1 MKTLTKAIL
10 VIFAAGFA
18 TCVLSTPRAEAALIN
33 GTIDFAGS
41 VMFDS
46 SHLDNATQVML
57 WRDVFG
63 NLGFSNVAA
72 TEGDFSFIPLGTQ
85 ATMGTPWIFN
95 PSTATP
101 GLWSVGGFTFNLM
114 HATVVDQTATFLNI
128 TGTGIVT
135 GPAGFEDTFT
145 RWAFTVQNAGG
156 THDFFSFSANS
167 ATGVPDGGSA
177 VALLGIGL
185 GVIEFIR
192 RKLRT

>member
-1 MKTLTKAIL
+1 MKNLTKTIL
-10 VIFAAGFA
+10 AVLAAGLVSSAF
-18 TCVLSTPRAEAALIN
+18 STHEAQAAKIN

-46 SHLDNATQVML
+46 SHLDNATKVML

-72 TEGDFSFIPLGTQ
+72 TEGDFSGIPLGTQ
-85 ATMGTPWIFN
+85 ATMGTPWIF
-95 PSTATP
+95 SMATP

-114 HATVVDQTATFLNI
+114 HATIVDQTATFLNI
-128 TGTGIVT
+128 RGTGIIT
-135 GPAGFEDTFT
+135 AAGFEDTSA
-145 RWAFTVQNAGG
+145 RWAFSVQNAGG

-177 VALLGIGL
+177 VALLGMGL

-192 RKLRT
+192 RRVRLRA